1 VPIGNRGLW
10 PKLPTPHGLGE
21 AIKKDRITARRQDR
35 HETGIEK
42 EFSVRKLII
51 FTALLAVAAM
61 GFIAVPQRALAQ
73 DFVVYGVFRELDLG
87 NPTEPAQKD
96 YYINMGAAQGLRAGS
111 VVQVSRR
118 MATYDLLAE
127 KLYKDVL
134 FPIADLKV
142 IHVEGNA
149 AIARMDKMLPPEK
162 TPAMFPRAVMVG
174 DVVTSR

>member
-1 VPIGNRGLW
+1 VKKIFLIVLIAATTLAGLI
-10 PKLPTPHGLGE
+10 
-21 AIKKDRITARRQDR
+21 AI
-35 HETGIEK
+35 
-42 EFSVRKLII
+42 
-51 FTALLAVAAM
+51 
-61 GFIAVPQRALAQ
+61 PQAALAQ

-87 NPTEPAQKD
+87 NPGEVAQKD
-96 YYINMGAAQGLRAGS
+96 YYINMGSTQGLRTGS
-111 VVQVSRR
+111 IIQVSRR

-149 AIARMDKMLPPEK
+149 AIARLDKMLAQDK

-174 DVVTSR
+174 DIVTSRGPAR